1 MLNGMKAKA
10 FLIGTMAISILISG
24 CGVKKDSD
32 DKVMLEIGDNI
43 TEVTS
48 DGKKNLLDIK
58 YNGSTYLSHP
68 F

>member
-10 FLIGTMAISILISG
+10 LLIGTMAISILISG

-58 YNGSTYLSHP
+58 YNGST
-68 F
+68 